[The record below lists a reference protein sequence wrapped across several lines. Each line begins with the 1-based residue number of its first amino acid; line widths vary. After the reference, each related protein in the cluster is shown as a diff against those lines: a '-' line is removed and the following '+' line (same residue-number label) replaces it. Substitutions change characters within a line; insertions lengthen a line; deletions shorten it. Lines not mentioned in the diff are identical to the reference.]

1 MAKKNILTRSKKTR
15 AFALIKEKKL
25 EEARELFLQLT
36 RVDRLDPDNWTA
48 LGAVYGW
55 LGDHAESESCFR
67 KAISI
72 RPDHAE
78 SQYNL
83 GVTLRDQARFS
94 EAIEQFSKAITLE
107 PNYELAYDSL
117 ANALVSDNQLKESI
131 EIFREIT
138 RRWPHKIDM
147 LGNLATMLQMTGQA
161 SEALIICQQI
171 IERNPKFYRAYDV
184 MGSAYVSMG
193 LFDEGV
199 RYQTKSLELQ
209 PLDNKRRSNYL
220 LNLNYLPHPD
230 REAVFK
236 FHCEW
241 NIFHAAKTVP
251 DYTND
256 TDSDR
261 VLRIGYVSPDL
272 REHSVA
278 YFIEPILDAS
288 QNLKLESFCY
298 SDMPRPDQV
307 TLRLKTL
314 SHHWCDS
321 HHFSDQQLFDQI
333 QHDQIDILVDLS
345 GHTAN
350 SRLKLFSMQPAPVQ
364 MTYLGYPNTT
374 GVAGIQYRIV
384 DALTDPDGEERFYTE
399 QLIRLPGCFLCYQPD
414 DDCPDISPIPEGPI
428 VFGSFN
434 NLAKVNDDV
443 IALWAQTVL
452 SVPGSKLLI
461 KNPSLSDQ
469 GVCEQYRE
477 KFLAQGLENDR
488 VELIGHTATRQQ
500 HLELYSRMHIA
511 LDTFP
516 YNGTTTTCEA
526 LWMGVPVITL
536 VGQYHAGRVG
546 VSLLSAAGCAEWIS
560 ETEAD
565 FIRIAVELSEDLARL
580 SEMRASMRESIS
592 ASLLCD
598 AGTFMNNLEVAYRE
612 VWRCWC
618 EKSADVVTQ

>member
-1 MAKKNILTRSKKTR
+1 MSKKNILTRSKKNR
-15 AFALIKEKKL
+15 AFALIKERKL
-25 EEARELFLQLT
+25 EDARMLLQQLT
-36 RVDRLDPDNWTA
+36 RVDRLDPENWVA
-48 LGAVYGW
+48 LGAVHGW
-55 LGDHAESESCFR
+55 LGDHAESEACCR
-67 KAISI
+67 KAVSI

-83 GVTLRDQARFS
+83 GVALRDQARFS
-94 EAIEQFSKAITLE
+94 EAIEQFSRAITLE

-117 ANALVSDNQLKESI
+117 ANALVSDNQLKEAI
-131 EIFREIT
+131 DIFREIT
-138 RRWPHKIDM
+138 QRWPHKIDM

-161 SEALIICQQI
+161 GEALIICQQI

-184 MGSAYVSMG
+184 MGNSYVSMG

-199 RYQTKSLELQ
+199 RCQKKSLELQ
-209 PLDNKRRSNYL
+209 PSDNKQRSNYL

-230 REAVFK
+230 REEVFK
-236 FHCEW
+236 SHCEW

-256 TDSDR
+256 TDGDR

-278 YFIEPILDAS
+278 YFIEPILAAS

-298 SDMPRPDQV
+298 SDMPRPDHV

-314 SHHWCDS
+314 AHHWCDS

-399 QLIRLPGCFLCYQPD
+399 QLVRLPGCFLCYQPD
-414 DDCPDISPIPEGPI
+414 DDCPEISDLPEGSI

-443 IALWAQTVL
+443 IALWARTVL
-452 SVPGSKLLI
+452 SVPDSRLLI

-469 GVCEQYRE
+469 DVCEKYRE
-477 KFLAQGLENDR
+477 KFVAHGLEKDR
-488 VELIGHTATRQQ
+488 VELIGHTSTRQE
-500 HLELYSRMHIA
+500 HLKLYSRMHIA

-526 LWMGVPVITL
+526 LWMGVPVISL
-536 VGQYHAGRVG
+536 AGQYHAGRVG
-546 VSLLSAAGCAEWIS
+546 MSLLSAAGYAEWTGA
-560 ETEAD
+560 TEAE
-565 FIRIAVELSEDLARL
+565 FIRIAGELSEDMARL
-580 SEMRASMRESIS
+580 SELRASMRDHLS
-592 ASLLCD
+592 ASLLCNAD
-598 AGTFMNNLEVAYRE
+598 SFMENLEAIYRK
-612 VWRCWC
+612 VWRHWC
-618 EKSADVVTQ
+618 DENADVETK